1 MTTVTKIFVI
11 LVCLFSFIFTPM
23 AIQFAA
29 RTYDWQKLA
38 MQNKDAAEVNMAK
51 AMSAQA
57 VAASQQEYYNSLL
70 ARREDEANQL
80 RARIEEG
87 LLQIDKLIQERDQL
101 RRSRDSLES
110 STTLLTGQL
119 QVKEEVNKALAE
131 AKEKALAGE
140 RDLQLRNT
148 DLVQKNMQLQ
158 AELVIVKQKLHEQ
171 EEIAHNY
178 RTENAQLRQ
187 QMNLGPGLPPLSSPP
202 TPDALGVS
210 AVAAAPIHGTVTAV
224 DLNANMASLDVGSAS
239 GVKEGMVMVALR
251 DGQYICD
258 LTITSKVTPTESVGQ
273 IKLEG
278 DKRIRVGDEIIDLSS
293 FNAQN

>member
-11 LVCLFSFIFTPM
+11 LVCLFAFVFTPM
-23 AIQFAA
+23 AIVFAG
-29 RTYDWQKLA
+29 RTYDWQRLA
-38 MQNKDAAEVNMAK
+38 EQYKGSAEVHMAK

-57 VAASQQEYYNSLL
+57 VAASQQEYFNSLL
-70 ARREDEANQL
+70 ARRDDEANQL

-87 LLQIDKLIQERDQL
+87 LLQIDNLTQDRDQL

-110 STTLLTGQL
+110 STSLLSGQL
-119 QVKEEVNKALAE
+119 QVKEEVNKTLAETREQALAN
-131 AKEKALAGE
+131 E

-148 DLVQKNMQLQ
+148 ELVQKNMQLQ

-171 EEIAHNY
+171 EEVAHNF

-187 QMNLGPGLPPLSSPP
+187 QINLGPGLPPLTSTP
-202 TPDALGVS
+202 TPGAMAVS

-239 GVKEGMVMVALR
+239 GVKEGMVMVAVR

-258 LTITSKVTPTESVGQ
+258 LTITSHVTPTEAVGQ

-278 DKRIRVGDEIIDLSS
+278 DRRIRVGDDIIDLNS
-293 FNAQN
+293 FNAQY